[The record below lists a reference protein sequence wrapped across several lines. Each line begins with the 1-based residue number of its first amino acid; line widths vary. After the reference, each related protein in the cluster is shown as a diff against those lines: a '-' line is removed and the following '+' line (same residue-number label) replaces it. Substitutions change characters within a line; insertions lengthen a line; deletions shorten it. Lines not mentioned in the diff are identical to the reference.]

1 MCPIAQACSSQDHLQ
16 GAGGEPASEAE
27 TGRPQPGHLKLHGP
41 TEMANN
47 NRSRSLTII
56 LSSVF
61 LVGGNFQFLKRG
73 VLKKLLLQQGT
84 IWWFNCK
91 CAVRA

>member
-1 MCPIAQACSSQDHLQ
+1 MCPIGQACSAQDHLQ
-16 GAGGEPASEAE
+16 GAGWEPASEAE

-47 NRSRSLTII
+47 NRSRSLTVI

-61 LVGGNFQFLKRG
+61 LVGGNVVLAWG
-73 VLKKLLLQQGT
+73 VKKAIVKARHNLVVQL
-84 IWWFNCK
+84 
-91 CAVRA
+91 